1 MNVEDFAGMPYA
13 ELLDAERYYRLQAK
27 RSLRLSR
34 KKGPMQHDH
43 ARAANRYVRLM
54 LIADAEL
61 RRRDS
66 ESVQAVHVAEPARP
80 EPLGNMT
87 WAVAIGCGCVGVVLL
102 LVKAGVV

>member
-1 MNVEDFAGMPYA
+1 MNDEDFAGMPYA

-43 ARAANRYVRLM
+43 ARAANRYVSLM
-54 LIADAEL
+54 LAADAEL

-66 ESVQAVHVAEPARP
+66 EAVQAAPVAAAR
-80 EPLGNMT
+80 EPLDWLT
-87 WAVAIGCGCVGVVLL
+87 WTVAIGCGCVGLLLL
-102 LVKAGVV
+102 LVRAGVV